1 MSYRFWVLFFWVD
14 QANNADKK
22 STSMKL
28 LTLLG
33 IVMCAFAMD
42 ASAQAAYAGKYWVVC
57 SWGTGDLAGLGSSG
71 PATVTKSGK
80 VVITQFFGD
89 DSSGSIN
96 ASISKKGVLKLAS
109 PNVGSAQ
116 IFSSGKKHFASGVV
130 GVAYDGYSSGGITT
144 FSNVYLP

>member
-1 MSYRFWVLFFWVD
+1 
-14 QANNADKK
+14 
-22 STSMKL
+22 MKL
-28 LTLLG
+28 STLVG
-33 IVMCAFAMD
+33 ILMCVFAMD

-89 DSSGSIN
+89 DTSGSIN
-96 ASISKKGVLKLAS
+96 ASINKKGVLKLAP
-109 PNVGSAQ
+109 PNVGSFQ
-116 IFSSGKKHFASGVV
+116 IFSSGKKHFASGVL
-130 GVAYDGYSSGGITT
+130 GVASNGYSSGGIQT